1 MLPHGRSRFR
11 QPACQSPK
19 ALAMTDF
26 DPTSVGWTAIAE
38 DPMPGGLGT
47 SWRKRHGD
55 RWIYGLQTRRDH
67 ANRAG
72 AVHGGI
78 LVAFAD
84 HTLGCYVEAAAD
96 GAPNVTIQLNTH
108 FLAAVEPGEFLVLSG
123 EVTRAAG
130 SMVFVRSIIAVGK
143 RDVLAIDGIWRVFRP
158 R

>member
-1 MLPHGRSRFR
+1 MG
-11 QPACQSPK
+11 
-19 ALAMTDF
+19 AMSDF
-26 DPTSVGWTAIAE
+26 DPPDDGWTVIND

-47 SWRKRHGD
+47 SCRKRQRD

-67 ANRAG
+67 ATRAG

-84 HTLGCYVEAAAD
+84 HTLGCYVEAAAE

-108 FLAAVEPGEFLVLSG
+108 FLAAVRPGEFLELRG
-123 EVTRAAG
+123 
-130 SMVFVRSIIAVGK
+130 IIAVGQ
-143 RDVLAIDGIWRVFRP
+143 RDVLAVDGIWRVFRA

>member
-1 MLPHGRSRFR
+1 MISSDLTGSGWI
-11 QPACQSPK
+11 
-19 ALAMTDF
+19 AMD
-26 DPTSVGWTAIAE
+26 D
-38 DPMPGGLGT
+38 DPMPGGIGV
-47 SWRKRHGD
+47 SWRKRQGD
-55 RWIYGLQTRRDH
+55 MWIYGLQTQSAH

-108 FLAAVEPGEFLVLSG
+108 FLAAVEPGEFLELRG
-123 EVTRAAG
+123 EVTRATG
-130 SMVFVRSIIAVGK
+130 SMVFVRGMIAVGD
-143 RDVLAIDGIWRVFRP
+143 RRVLAGDGIWRVFRP